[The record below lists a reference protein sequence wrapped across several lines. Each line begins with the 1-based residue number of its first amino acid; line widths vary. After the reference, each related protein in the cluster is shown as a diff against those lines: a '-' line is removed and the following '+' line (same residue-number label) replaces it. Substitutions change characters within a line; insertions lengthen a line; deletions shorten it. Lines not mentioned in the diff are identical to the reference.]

1 MLESDILLTMSR
13 EARKDFPRMR
23 ANKLLLYL
31 RPKLDQI
38 GLKIGR
44 DAFSAL
50 LADHHMLVKRIRS
63 RRKTTFSHHRFYK
76 YPNLIREY
84 VPSSPNQLWASDIT
98 YIEVGFGFIYLSLIT
113 DAYSRKIVGWNLA
126 QDLASEN
133 ALKALKM
140 ALCTLPTGASLI
152 HHSDRG
158 VQYCYGAY
166 IKELNKRDVLI
177 SMTENGDP
185 LENAIAE
192 RVNGILKTEWIDKQH
207 LKSWEDAQGYV

>member
-1 MLESDILLTMSR
+1 
-13 EARKDFPRMR
+13 
-23 ANKLLLYL
+23 
-31 RPKLDQI
+31 QI

-84 VPSSPNQLWASDIT
+84 VPSSPNQLWVSDIT

-113 DAYSRKIVGWNLA
+113 DAYSRKIAGWNLA

-166 IKELNKRDVLI
+166 IKELDKRDVLI
-177 SMTENGDP
+177 SMRREGRSSG
-185 LENAIAE
+185 ECYC
-192 RVNGILKTEWIDKQH
+192 RKSQWYLKDRM
-207 LKSWEDAQGYV
+207 D